1 MMSEQTTLEEL
12 LTAVASLTEYNS
24 ALQEQLTA
32 QSQANTQQAEETATL
47 IRQLTEQLKQY
58 QNKEQ
63 YIITKTNQS
72 IANNIEAAFQKNERQ
87 YQVLINQAF
96 TTHIDKSTQDLTA
109 VSHRVNQQLISLDAS
124 AQKTQKEF
132 ESRNNSIL
140 AYEDTYKAESKKLQ
154 ANVTQTLAKVSK
166 AAEERLTNLV
176 TDFTAGLILKVTV
189 VLGSVCLCLLL
200 VTYAT
205 SWFFTPSQA
214 DIAERRSQYSY
225 LEKGELL
232 EKITKVDGKY
242 YAEVDYDACK
252 EDVDTG
258 KKWCKFK

>member
-1 MMSEQTTLEEL
+1 MSEQTTLEEL

-24 ALQEQLTA
+24 TLQEQLTA
-32 QSQANTQQAEETATL
+32 QSQANTQQAEETAAL
-47 IRQLTEQLKQY
+47 IRQLTDQLKQY

-63 YIITKTNQS
+63 HITAHTNQS
-72 IANNIEAAFQKNERQ
+72 IANNIESAFQKNARQ

-96 TTHIDKSTQDLTA
+96 TTHIDKATQDLTA
-109 VSHRVNQQLISLDAS
+109 VSGRVNQQLIALDAS
-124 AQKTQKEF
+124 AQQTQKEF
-132 ESRNNSIL
+132 ESRNNSIV
-140 AYEDTYKAESKKLQ
+140 AYEDSYKAESKKLQ

-166 AAEERLTNLV
+166 AAEERLTSLV

-189 VLGSVCLCLLL
+189 VLGSICLCLLL

-214 DIAERRSQYSY
+214 DVDERRSQYSY